1 MESLEETLTA
11 YACRLEAFEGR
22 LKQIREALQALSETT
37 PTAPQEAS
45 AANSTQEAV
54 IELPPLEAA
63 QLHVCTAFAACTLW
77 FVYLKTQGLST
88 QCHPVTKDLA
98 RVQQYMHKVSRAIQE
113 GEKRT
118 QQVDVAA
125 AGRMIAFHT
134 ANSKQDPR
142 GTPQEAPKAQGRL
155 RERRHTWEGR
165 RQSKCVCTSS
175 SDSGVWREPRSAW
188 SFKEAHTGDAGD
200 LQQRKHQPAAT
211 DAVDTSASRRYLVYM
226 YPGAACS
233 LVDDVG
239 KDSGAGTA
247 RCVGG
252 AVSLESAREQHLSE
266 AATAVFYNAA
276 KGFAKGKVERP
287 LGRGWGSGH
296 LRLNFAHLN
305 FFPAC
310 VGIKSICS
318 SSRDLKKAGKG
329 AFNATTTAVHHAPQ
343 SDPDHGS
350 LLKHS
355 STFAQF
361 PSRSPAA
368 NLASEI

>member
-11 YACRLEAFEGR
+11 YSCRLEAFEGR

-134 ANSKQDPR
+134 ANSKRESIQD
-142 GTPQEAPKAQGRL
+142 
-155 RERRHTWEGR
+155 
-165 RQSKCVCTSS
+165 
-175 SDSGVWREPRSAW
+175 
-188 SFKEAHTGDAGD
+188 
-200 LQQRKHQPAAT
+200 
-211 DAVDTSASRRYLVYM
+211 
-226 YPGAACS
+226 
-233 LVDDVG
+233 
-239 KDSGAGTA
+239 
-247 RCVGG
+247 
-252 AVSLESAREQHLSE
+252 
-266 AATAVFYNAA
+266 
-276 KGFAKGKVERP
+276 
-287 LGRGWGSGH
+287 
-296 LRLNFAHLN
+296 
-305 FFPAC
+305 
-310 VGIKSICS
+310 
-318 SSRDLKKAGKG
+318 SRDLNERTPEAPPKKRRKPKG
-329 AFNATTTAVHHAPQ
+329 ASGSVGTPGRGDVSQDVSAPAQATPESGENREAPGALKKHTQ
-343 SDPDHGS
+343 GTPEICSNGS
-350 LLKHS
+350 NSNHKKQRQRKKGKKG
-355 STFAQF
+355 TV
-361 PSRSPAA
+361 
-368 NLASEI
+368 